1 MIQWSEL
8 EIDEKKLTI
17 DELKHKLEQF
27 MMIIK
32 YVEREHDGDILRII
46 LLSTMRRVIVQIEK
60 EIAIR
65 ESVKSDTS
73 LDLI

>member
-17 DELKHKLEQF
+17 DELKHKHEQF